1 MQLVNLLKCKLH
13 HARITH
19 CQVEYRG
26 SIGISRDLMDAIGL
40 LPNEV
45 VHVWAVDHGARIIT
59 YAIPMDEPGVIQLKG
74 GAAQHFRV
82 GDRVVIAAFIHTDEP
97 FEPRTAVLDES
108 NRIVA

>member
-19 CQVEYRG
+19 CQREYRG

-40 LPNEV
+40 LENEV
-45 VHVWAVDHGARIIT
+45 VHVWAVDHEARIIT
-59 YAIPMDEPGVIQLKG
+59 YAIPMAEKGVIQLKG
-74 GAAQHFRV
+74 GAANHFNV

-97 FEPRTAVLDES
+97 LEPRAIMLDAE
-108 NRIVA
+108 NNIIG